1 VLLGEAKGVNQI
13 SNKSNPNE
21 GQEDSSS
28 VQNLVR
34 EASLNMDEG
43 TIRNLKNSKIR
54 NWIAQVNSKYY

>member
-28 VQNLVR
+28 VQNLVP
-34 EASLNMDEG
+34 EASLNVDEG
-43 TIRNLKNSKIR
+43 TIRNL
-54 NWIAQVNSKYY
+54 